1 MPAAS
6 ARSTRVADFKT
17 HITTSTALGLG
28 YAVVANRHFNV
39 PLPACA
45 LAGALC
51 SVSGMLP
58 DLDSDS
64 GVPLRESLAFS
75 AACIPAMM
83 LPRFESF
90 GWPNEGVILACA
102 IVYVVVRFG
111 LGTALKKYTVHRG
124 MFHSI
129 PAALIAGE
137 VAFLVCA
144 SGDIYLRAYK
154 ACAVLVGFF
163 SHLIL
168 DEIWSVR
175 VQGGRIGLKSSSG
188 TAMKLWGDS
197 MWANISCYG
206 KLVLLGVLVFND
218 PIWAT
223 VSPEASRFHEV
234 ASGVVQTIESRA
246 NLQLPQ
252 GLIPRAG
259 AIGSA
264 PSNNAAPSNYG
275 GQQNVAG
282 TNYNQQYYQQSQQ
295 YATQRG
301 YPQSQGYAQQQPQ
314 QPVYQYQ
321 QPWQSQTPAYS
332 QTAPQ
337 QPYYPPQSYA
347 PQNTPAQNYAPQGY
361 PQQPYA
367 TPQTNGWQQTP
378 AAGAPYDPRV
388 QYGPMTRRY

>member
-1 MPAAS
+1 M
-6 ARSTRVADFKT
+6 ADFKT

-28 YAVVANRHFNV
+28 YAVVANRHFDV
-39 PLPACA
+39 PLPTCA

-75 AACIPAMM
+75 AALIPAMM
-83 LPRFESF
+83 LPRFESL
-90 GWPNEGVILACA
+90 GWPNEAIILAGA
-102 IVYVVVRFG
+102 VIYALVRFG

-144 SGDIYLRAYK
+144 SGDIYIRAYK

-197 MWANISCYG
+197 TWANISCYS
-206 KLVLLGVLVFND
+206 KLALLGVLVFND

-234 ASGVVQTIESRA
+234 ASGVVQTLESRT
-246 NLQLPQ
+246 NLQLPP

-259 AIGSA
+259 ATGTA
-264 PSNNAAPSNYG
+264 QPNAARPWNNTP
-275 GQQNVAG
+275 QN
-282 TNYNQQYYQQSQQ
+282 NMQQYYQQPQQ

-301 YPQSQGYAQQQPQ
+301 YPQTQVYAQQQPQ
-314 QPVYQYQ
+314 QPAYQYQ
-321 QPWQSQTPAYS
+321 QPWQAQTPTYGQA
-332 QTAPQ
+332 APQ
-337 QPYYPPQSYA
+337 QQYYA
-347 PQNTPAQNYAPQGY
+347 PQNYPAQNYAPQGY
-361 PQQPYA
+361 APQGYPQQYA
-367 TPQTNGWQQTP
+367 PPQPNGWQQAP
-378 AAGAPYDPRV
+378 AAGAPVDPRV